1 MSDARPVSPRKV
13 QQALGYLAG
22 LHSDDPS
29 RVREV
34 SGQLQRWRNKSSEHE
49 RAWLEAEQRW
59 QMIHRLTPQ
68 LRGSLA
74 PEPVNLGRRRLLRQ
88 GAGLLAV
95 VGCSAWLGWLW
106 QRRPQ
111 FDQVLLTEHAAPARN
126 VLLPDGSQMVLAA
139 ESNVQVKYSNGQRE
153 VMLAHGNV
161 FFDVAHER
169 LRSFLVST
177 RLGQVQ
183 VLGTAFS
190 VSDRGGD
197 IQVAVTRGHV
207 KVRGLDGETR
217 ELLAGD
223 RVRLGEPGVPGPV
236 EHHPQAALNAEHWRQ
251 GWWSFTDAPL
261 AEVIDEFNAY
271 SNRQVRLGEGA
282 AGLRLTGSFPSDRP
296 DILLNALPRVLPLSL
311 MQKGEYTWLQLR

>member
-1 MSDARPVSPRKV
+1 MSEPQPVSPRKV
-13 QQALGYLAG
+13 QQALGYMAG

-34 SGQLQRWRNKSSEHE
+34 SGQLQRWRSKSNEHE

-74 PEPVNLGRRRLLRQ
+74 PEPVNLSRRRLLRQ
-88 GAGLLAV
+88 GGGLLAV
-95 VGCSAWLGWLW
+95 MGCSVWLGWLW

-111 FDQVLLTEHAAPARN
+111 FDQVLLTEHAEPTRS
-126 VLLPDGSQMVLAA
+126 VLLPDGSQMLLAA

-153 VMLAHGNV
+153 VMLAHGKV

-169 LRSFLVST
+169 LRTFLVST

-197 IQVAVTRGHV
+197 IQVAVTRGRV
-207 KVRGLDGETR
+207 RVRGLDGETR

-223 RVRLGEPGVPGPV
+223 RVRLGEHGVPGAV
-236 EHHPQAALNAEHWRQ
+236 EHRPQATPNAEHWRQ
-251 GWWSFTDAPL
+251 GWWSFTDVPL
-261 AEVIDEFNAY
+261 ADVIDEFNAY
-271 SNRQVRLGEGA
+271 SSRQVRLDEGVA
-282 AGLRLTGSFPSDRP
+282 RLRLTGSFPSDQP
-296 DILLNALPRVLPLSL
+296 DVLLHALPKVLPVNLV
-311 MQKGEYTWLQLR
+311 QKGDYTWLQLR